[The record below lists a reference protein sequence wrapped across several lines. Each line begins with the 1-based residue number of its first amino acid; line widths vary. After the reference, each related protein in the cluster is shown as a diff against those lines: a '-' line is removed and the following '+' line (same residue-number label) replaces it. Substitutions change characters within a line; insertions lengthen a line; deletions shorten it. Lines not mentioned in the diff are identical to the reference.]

1 VVPEY
6 GQEKPERKNKHD
18 KVMPEQKK
26 HIDDFFRERMEGHTE
41 APPSFAW
48 KAMEQKLDSTATPG
62 SVVSYYKWLR
72 YGVVLC
78 AVAVLVFLGYR
89 KFANPGDVKQPAA
102 QAMTGNMQEQD
113 NNMAAGNA
121 VAASHE
127 NNTNKAQG
135 DQNNGNATVNG
146 TKTTNTGNT
155 TSGNDVSIAKQA
167 SAMQHNTVATTNTVQ
182 AGNGNGTTVEQGE
195 AGVSSTT
202 RKVSNSNALQPGNT
216 IAANNTQQDNGVSA
230 AGQGKPTA
238 HTQGNTVTGNDTKH
252 YAARTKNKAD
262 KIYAAS
268 KGETANQPLH
278 SSMKQGNIRAYAAKV
293 PKVAEMHN
301 NTHIKVSEQSKD
313 EGTGNEMTNRHSQIL
328 VAGKFNQKAVKKAG
342 KDNKEAITAIS
353 AGAKAN
359 TTAGNNGMPTMANKY
374 TNTLKKSNIAIAN
387 KAGAENI
394 NEHSIAA
401 EKNELGHAAINNTAS
416 KTEKNE
422 TAANEGSDN
431 VPKALTKGEI
441 AAGNSINKDEVA
453 AKPTGNG
460 EGQEQI
466 AAKQPNNTTGNN
478 NNAGSLAA
486 GAATANNNGQSNTA
500 QQAATATSPMN
511 ANAQVSP
518 AATTGQVA
526 STKNTSYKNAAAKP
540 QSSMDFLNS
549 LTEQNK
555 QTEKKKVRLTE
566 VEEGIKLGYEI
577 GFNHFAANKYV
588 IAPYIQYNIGR
599 FGIALQ
605 PAIKIAR
612 NTHTSNLGSEQT
624 YYNVTNDPFYTF
636 LGTQTIFSQ
645 DSTHPDNLI
654 VRNYLYTERH
664 DSIVVSHHI
673 DTKSYA
679 EIEVPLLLKYKVM
692 NNLSVYGGLL
702 LDYSNTVIHIK
713 EDRQTKSVNGTY
725 YYSDTTIANNPYPNI
740 PEPNSVF
747 HYQGIA
753 YVKYSNADYE
763 NASTMKL
770 RTGYM
775 LGASYTIH
783 DKFMIDVSVQ
793 QGLSKMG
800 YVPNKDVRGTYTQ
813 PYVRISAGYKF
824 FSNRKKR

>member
-1 VVPEY
+1 
-6 GQEKPERKNKHD
+6 
-18 KVMPEQKK
+18 MPEQKK

-127 NNTNKAQG
+127 NNTNKTQE
-135 DQNNGNATVNG
+135 DQNNGNATANG
-146 TKTTNTGNT
+146 TETTTNGIETTTTGNT
-155 TSGNDVSIAKQA
+155 ANGSDVSIAKQA
-167 SAMQHNTVATTNTVQ
+167 SAMQQNTVATTNTVQ
-182 AGNGNGTTVEQGE
+182 AGNGNGTTVGQGE
-195 AGVSSTT
+195 AGVSSTDH
-202 RKVSNSNALQPGNT
+202 KVSNSNALQPGNT
-216 IAANNTQQDNGVSA
+216 IAANNTQQDNGVIA

-238 HTQGNTVTGNDTKH
+238 HVQGNTVTGNNTKH

-293 PKVAEMHN
+293 PKVAEMHNRN

-387 KAGAENI
+387 KAGAENT
-394 NEHSIAA
+394 NKHSIAA
-401 EKNELGHAAINNTAS
+401 EKNELAQAAVNNTAS

-453 AKPTGNG
+453 AKLTGNG
-460 EGQEQI
+460 EGHEQI

-478 NNAGSLAA
+478 NNTGSLAA
-486 GAATANNNGQSNTA
+486 GAATANNNGQSNTT
-500 QQAATATSPMN
+500 QQAATATNPMN

-526 STKNTSYKNAAAKP
+526 SAKNTSYKNAAAKP

-612 NTHTSNLGSEQT
+612 NSHTSNLGSAGT
-624 YYNVTNDPFYTF
+624 YYTVTDDPHYKLISDTIYTM
-636 LGTQTIFSQ
+636 
-645 DSTHPDNLI
+645 DSLR
-654 VRNYLYTERH
+654 VRNYSYEETH
-664 DSIVVSHHI
+664 DSISVSHHI
-673 DTKSYA
+673 ETKSYA
-679 EIEVPLLLKYKVM
+679 EIELPLLLKYKASK
-692 NNLSVYGGLL
+692 NLSVYGGFLVN
-702 LDYSNTVIHIK
+702 YTNTVVKINK
-713 EDRQTKSVNGTY
+713 DVQT
-725 YYSDTTIANNPYPNI
+725 YSQTGNYIYRDSFNANTTPPDI
-740 PEPNSVF
+740 PEANSVF
-747 HYQGIA
+747 HYPGVA
-753 YVKYSNADYE
+753 YIQYSNADYE

>member
-1 VVPEY
+1 
-6 GQEKPERKNKHD
+6 
-18 KVMPEQKK
+18 MPEQKK

-102 QAMTGNMQEQD
+102 QAMAGNMQEQD
-113 NNMAAGNA
+113 NDMAVGNA

-127 NNTNKAQG
+127 NNTNKAQD
-135 DQNNGNATVNG
+135 DQNNGNAAANG
-146 TKTTNTGNT
+146 TEITTTGNT
-155 TSGNDVSIAKQA
+155 ANGNDVSIAKQA
-167 SAMQHNTVATTNTVQ
+167 SAMQQNTVATTNTVQ
-182 AGNGNGTTVEQGE
+182 AGNGNGTTVGQGE
-195 AGVSSTT
+195 AGASSTDH
-202 RKVSNSNALQPGNT
+202 KVSNSNALQPGNT

-238 HTQGNTVTGNDTKH
+238 HMQGNTVTGNNTKH

-278 SSMKQGNIRAYAAKV
+278 SSMKQGNIRAYAAKA
-293 PKVAEMHN
+293 PKVAEMHNRN

-359 TTAGNNGMPTMANKY
+359 TTVRNNGMPTMANKY

-441 AAGNSINKDEVA
+441 AAGNSINKNEVA

-460 EGQEQI
+460 EGHEQI

-500 QQAATATSPMN
+500 QQAATATNPMN
-511 ANAQVSP
+511 ANTQVSP

-526 STKNTSYKNAAAKP
+526 SAKNTSYKNAAAKP

-612 NTHTSNLGSEQT
+612 NSHTSNLGSAGT
-624 YYNVTNDPFYTF
+624 YYTVTDDPHYKLISDTIYTM
-636 LGTQTIFSQ
+636 
-645 DSTHPDNLI
+645 DSLR
-654 VRNYLYTERH
+654 VRNYSYEETH
-664 DSIVVSHHI
+664 DSISVGHHI
-673 DTKSYA
+673 ETKSYA
-679 EIEVPLLLKYKVM
+679 EIELPLLLKYKASK
-692 NNLSVYGGLL
+692 NLSVYGGFLVN
-702 LDYSNTVIHIK
+702 YTNTVVKINK
-713 EDRQTKSVNGTY
+713 DVQT
-725 YYSDTTIANNPYPNI
+725 YSQTGNYIYRDSFNANTTPPDI
-740 PEPNSVF
+740 PEANSVF
-747 HYQGIA
+747 HYPGIA
-753 YVKYSNADYE
+753 YIQYSNADYE

-783 DKFMIDVSVQ
+783 DKLMIDVSVQ